1 MGPHMITI
9 CQVVERLSTL
19 LQKSV
24 RNKALLLF
32 ICACMLLTLQTC
44 TSRRQ
49 DVAEGR
55 ELAGEDWPQW
65 RGLSSNGVSSE
76 AEPAYQVECR

>member
-1 MGPHMITI
+1 MKEDRNPFRHNMITI

-32 ICACMLLTLQTC
+32 ICALYVAHFADMYFPQTGYG
-44 TSRRQ
+44 
-49 DVAEGR
+49 GR
-55 ELAGEDWPQW
+55 SGIGRGRLAAMARAFG
-65 RGLSSNGVSSE
+65 
-76 AEPAYQVECR
+76 